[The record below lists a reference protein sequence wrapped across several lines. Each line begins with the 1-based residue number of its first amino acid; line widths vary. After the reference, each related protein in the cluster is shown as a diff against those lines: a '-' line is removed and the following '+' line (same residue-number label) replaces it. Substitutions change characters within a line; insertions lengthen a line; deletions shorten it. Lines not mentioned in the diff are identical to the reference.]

1 MSKFYYKGE
10 SIMNSFDLGIALES
24 LDTAIDDIEIVE
36 EGVGR
41 DAAKFAKE
49 ERFRQL
55 KQYSR
60 DYKKAYKS
68 KDYDEALQIAYKSI
82 DLARELKI
90 DVDKNIGEPDS
101 FFAKIASNLIPI
113 FSGLASVED
122 NGSVVTIYS
131 DDLSRNTNNGGK
143 RKLQEQLNLFIK
155 TMQDNI
161 NKVKYKIAVAKRKQL
176 KINPIGGIPPMGFC
190 IIFYQALYYI
200 VESEVLQKRI
210 ISCNGCSLHSDYL
223 I

>member
-1 MSKFYYKGE
+1 M
-10 SIMNSFDLGIALES
+10 
-24 LDTAIDDIEIVE
+24 
-36 EGVGR
+36 
-41 DAAKFAKE
+41 
-49 ERFRQL
+49 
-55 KQYSR
+55 
-60 DYKKAYKS
+60 
-68 KDYDEALQIAYKSI
+68 QIAYKSI

-161 NKVKYKIAVAKRKQL
+161 NKVKYKIAVAKRKE
-176 KINPIGGIPPMGFC
+176 N
-190 IIFYQALYYI
+190 
-200 VESEVLQKRI
+200 S
-210 ISCNGCSLHSDYL
+210 
-223 I
+223 

>member
-1 MSKFYYKGE
+1 M
-10 SIMNSFDLGIALES
+10 
-24 LDTAIDDIEIVE
+24 
-36 EGVGR
+36 
-41 DAAKFAKE
+41 
-49 ERFRQL
+49 
-55 KQYSR
+55 
-60 DYKKAYKS
+60 
-68 KDYDEALQIAYKSI
+68 
-82 DLARELKI
+82 ARELKI

-122 NGSVVTIYS
+122 DGSVVTIYS

-155 TMQDNI
+155 AMQDNI